1 MGGVR
6 TVAGNKAW
14 STDAIDP
21 RVNVMI
27 TPVTL
32 SSFIDRYYIRKL
44 TVTASVNV
52 IDIVQSENSLYG
64 RNNV

>member
-14 STDAIDP
+14 LTDAIDP

-27 TPVTL
+27 TPVTVCV
-32 SSFIDRYYIRKL
+32 FIIEFYR
-44 TVTASVNV
+44 
-52 IDIVQSENSLYG
+52 
-64 RNNV
+64 